1 MSNHP
6 LWWNG
11 PQWLQ
16 YKARWHPDIVPNAY
30 QETLVEAKATRH
42 VFAVAIAETDELD
55 TLFEKFESEENLL
68 VDNAIYP
75 QRSFSEN
82 EKTDRATDN

>member
-1 MSNHP
+1 M
-6 LWWNG
+6 
-11 PQWLQ
+11 
-16 YKARWHPDIVPNAY
+16 A
-30 QETLVEAKATRH
+30 EAKATRD

-55 TLFEKFESEENLL
+55 TLLEKIKLLERDENLR

-82 EKTDRATDN
+82 EKTDRATDNWRN